1 MEHLETDL
9 TSAVN
14 KPSVV
19 LGTQQMCSVY
29 SLGEQNNLVLGK
41 TSRGASHVLRR
52 KAALPL
58 RKHMMSI

>member
-9 TSAVN
+9 TSPVS

-19 LGTQQMCSVY
+19 LGTQQMFSIY
-29 SLGEQNNLVLGK
+29 SLGEQNNLISGK
-41 TSRGASHVLRR
+41 TSREASHVLCQ
-52 KAALPL
+52 KEALPL